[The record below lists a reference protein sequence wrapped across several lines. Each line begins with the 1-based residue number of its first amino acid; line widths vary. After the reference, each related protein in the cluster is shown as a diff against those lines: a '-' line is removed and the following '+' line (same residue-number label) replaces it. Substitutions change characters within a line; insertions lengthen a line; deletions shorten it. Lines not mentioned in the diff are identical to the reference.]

1 MTKRRQAGE
10 VESARRDEAEELRS
24 WRRTKTGGE
33 ARGGPATV
41 VGVEAPA
48 RCDGVGAGDEARP
61 RRQAGAA
68 RGRGGGVEESLR
80 GGAEPGWRWP

>member
-48 RCDGVGAGDEARP
+48 RLMHQYSSEDGAVAV
-61 RRQAGAA
+61 
-68 RGRGGGVEESLR
+68 GGGGL
-80 GGAEPGWRWP
+80 